1 MSTCY
6 VCRCCQQARGG
17 LKDKPGKSADYYHTC
32 YCLSGLAAAQY
43 ASNCVLGP
51 RENLLRKADVLI
63 NVLEDKLE
71 AALKFYARVDAGA
84 GRAAGMDTGQGAEQP
99 GSARAGKSAAAADVE
114 MTHI

>member
-1 MSTCY
+1 
-6 VCRCCQQARGG
+6 

-71 AALKFYARVDAGA
+71 AALKFYAKSDAGA
-84 GRAAGMDTGQGAEQP
+84 TPAGKEAGTGGEQP
-99 GSARAGKSAAAADVE
+99 GSQRAASKPSAAAAAADVE
-114 MTHI
+114 MANV